1 MKKSTR
7 VSHVEEIELCK
18 QAQTGSRKAMDQMV
32 SSNLGLVN
40 NIAKKF
46 YYKNDQYSFED
57 LFQEG
62 VIGLMKA
69 IQKFNSE
76 EGCRFSTYS
85 YYWIYCFVSKYHTD
99 HYGKIRVPSHIKD
112 KIRKYEKEGDKR
124 LDEVKGSV
132 PVVVSL
138 NKLIGES
145 STIEELVADE
155 GERDFVEE
163 LDMMKDE
170 IRKVLTEKEY
180 DILCHRYGMD
190 GHDSKTQ
197 RACAKIYGVSYT
209 SIYLVEKKAINKLKV
224 HFNQ

>member
-18 QAQTGSRKAMDQMV
+18 QAQTGSQKAMDQMV

-85 YYWIYCFVSKYHTD
+85 FY
-99 HYGKIRVPSHIKD
+99 
-112 KIRKYEKEGDKR
+112 
-124 LDEVKGSV
+124 
-132 PVVVSL
+132 
-138 NKLIGES
+138 
-145 STIEELVADE
+145 
-155 GERDFVEE
+155 
-163 LDMMKDE
+163 
-170 IRKVLTEKEY
+170 
-180 DILCHRYGMD
+180 
-190 GHDSKTQ
+190 
-197 RACAKIYGVSYT
+197 
-209 SIYLVEKKAINKLKV
+209 
-224 HFNQ
+224 